1 MSTNKAIKTILILL
15 FLIFPLTV
23 YAWTSI
29 GDENHRRITNDA
41 INDLGIYDYP
51 DLDMYRGM
59 YGGNG
64 VVEGS
69 ATEGSH
75 TDPETGIEYW
85 EGPYE
90 YWKSQ
95 ATNNY
100 KASNFRN
107 AYDYFG
113 YYLHLRQD
121 IFVPAHIK
129 KCAHWVR
136 HHWTDRL
143 ESFADSN
150 HVYSP
155 GTISSWGGYDK
166 KGHYWE
172 YWLDDN
178 EDDDDGDETTADVND
193 SSQRD
198 GPNSYN
204 LLSTWGT
211 YGKGKWPNDLI
222 PGNDKGKDWY
232 TGDGNSAFI
241 AYEQLY
247 KAYSDTKAKLKE
259 FSESLPPLLKD
270 LDITSSLNC
279 NTQSDF
285 QISFKILENRKKT
298 VKIFMTV
305 DGEAIIS
312 PEYGTGKSFDLFSG
326 TDLPWEGAYSVTWD
340 RKLANGEYPSDGE
353 HTLYVSVEDEDGNV
367 SEVAQHQFRIDTG
380 PLTIAGAETITRN
393 SSAQYTA
400 TGCPSSINWSV
411 SGTGATISS
420 TGLLTAGATSCGS
433 LTVTATC
440 SACETSAEQYVRV
453 TDAGQWIIVS
463 NTYGTI
469 CSPTC
474 GSFEQWAP
482 QRVEGKSIT
491 QNAYYHNFAWSSCVA
506 GYCGNC
512 SPVVASC
519 PPGGGYIIYDGI
531 YVGEYNCLW
540 YAETVISEWQCP

>member
-1 MSTNKAIKTILILL
+1 MTTNKTIKTILILF
-15 FLIFPLTV
+15 FLIFPFTV
-23 YAWTSI
+23 YAWNSI
-29 GDENHRRITNDA
+29 GDENHRHITNDA

-232 TGDGNSAFI
+232 DGSGNSAFI

-247 KAYSDTKAKLKE
+247 LAYSDTKAELKE
-259 FSESLPPLLKD
+259 FSEKLPPLVKD
-270 LDITSSLNC
+270 LNITPSSLNC

-340 RKLANGEYPSDGE
+340 GKLANGQYPSDGE

-367 SEVAQHQFRIDTG
+367 SEVAQHQFSINT
-380 PLTIAGAETITRN
+380 PLTISGTETITRN
-393 SSAQYTA
+393 SSEQYTA
-400 TGCPSSINWSV
+400 TGCPGNVEWSV

-420 TGLLTAGATSCGS
+420 TGLLTAGATACGS
-433 LTVTATC
+433 LTIAATC
-440 SACETSAEQYVRV
+440 TACETSDTQDVRV
-453 TDAGQWIIVS
+453 TDAGQWVIVGS
-463 NTYGTI
+463 CNASGYYCNAFVSVLKVEGNNQYYLGWCTACTSYEGG
-469 CSPTC
+469 CSPCSTYCNFTC
-474 GSFEQWAP
+474 DNTSPSRAQSP
-482 QRVEGKSIT
+482 IYHEGCFGTRPFCNIVFWTHWKWKCW
-491 QNAYYHNFAWSSCVA
+491 N
-506 GYCGNC
+506 
-512 SPVVASC
+512 
-519 PPGGGYIIYDGI
+519 
-531 YVGEYNCLW
+531 E
-540 YAETVISEWQCP
+540 